1 MTWIGTVSGR
11 KIDFLDP
18 DPNEICISDIAC
30 GLSKLPRFCGQL
42 EEPYSVAQ
50 HCVECSYLSTE
61 PLKTLLHD
69 GSEAL
74 TGDCPSPLK
83 ELLGDV
89 WRDIENRVQRAIY
102 IKFGITD
109 FSKSAEL
116 KTIDQ
121 RMMFTERRDF
131 QPRHAPWEWKRN
143 PYPEPLDCWPWKT
156 AYRKFLDRFFELD
169 PTANEAV
176 A

>member
-11 KIDFLDP
+11 KIDFLNP
-18 DPNEICISDIAC
+18 DPNEICIEDIAC
-30 GLSKLPRFCGQL
+30 GLSKMPRFCGQL

-69 GSEAL
+69 GSEAF

-89 WRDIENRVQRAIY
+89 WKSIENRIQQAIY
-102 IKFGITD
+102 DRFGIND
-109 FSKSAEL
+109 HSKSEEL
-116 KTIDQ
+116 KSIDQ

-131 QPRHAPWEWKRN
+131 QPRHAAWEWRRN
-143 PYPEPLDCWPWKT
+143 PYPEVLDCWPWKV
-156 AYRKFLDRFFELD
+156 ARQKYLSRFWELY
-169 PTANEAV
+169 PPAMEMA